1 MDVEIRTIEWAT
13 LLKEWVR
20 KRRFEAIVLGWG
32 IGNDPDQFN
41 IWHSSKTGPDDFNT
55 ISFANAEV
63 DELLEKGRTTCV
75 QAERAHYYHRMH
87 ESWPPSSP
95 SSFCTS
101 ATPCP
106 WCLRECTGSCPGRR
120 ASATT
125 SRSGTCRGPR
135 SATRPGNGRARRCTP
150 RVNSR
155 KARRFR
161 PGKGRR

>member
-32 IGNDPDQFN
+32 IGNDPDQYT

-75 QAERAHYYHRMH
+75 QAERARYYHRIH
-87 ESWPPSSP
+87 EILAYEQPIIFLYFRDALPVVSSRVHGIVP
-95 SSFCTS
+95 GPAGIRYNFTDWFVPRAEQRYTS
-101 ATPCP
+101 
-106 WCLRECTGSCPGRR
+106 G
-120 ASATT
+120 
-125 SRSGTCRGPR
+125 
-135 SATRPGNGRARRCTP
+135 
-150 RVNSR
+150 
-155 KARRFR
+155 
-161 PGKGRR
+161 